1 MSVDPSEPESYQ
13 EDDAAEL
20 PSEAPEADAAE
31 QHSDVRQDRDDPIT
45 DIDADADEAD
55 AVEQSRV
62 VPLDEDEYT

>member
-31 QHSDVRQDRDDPIT
+31 Q
-45 DIDADADEAD
+45 
-55 AVEQSRV
+55 SRV